1 MPGSLEPFLAEIST
15 PRLMLWGLQT
25 SHLNQLIEN
34 PDGLEKAFGFAISR
48 DVLTPRVQHAIQS
61 KLKKMEA
68 APIVDYPW
76 FTYWMIRVREVGLG
90 AGLIGFK
97 GISAGPSDVEIG
109 YGIDPACQ
117 NRNYMTEAVLGLS
130 AWAFND
136 PRCTGI
142 YAAVLKTNPASSRV
156 LEKAGFGCVSVRRD
170 EIFWRLP
177 RPA

>member
-1 MPGSLEPFLAEIST
+1 MPGTVEPFLVEIST
-15 PRLMLWGLQT
+15 PRLALYGLQT
-25 SHLNQLIEN
+25 SHLKRLVEN
-34 PDGLEKAFGFAISR
+34 PEGLEKALGFAIAR
-48 DVLTPRVQHAIQS
+48 DVLTPRVQHAIHS
-61 KLKKMEA
+61 KLKKMETA
-68 APIVDYPW
+68 AIADYAW
-76 FTYWMIRVREVGLG
+76 FTYWMIWVRETRLG

-97 GISAGPSDVEIG
+97 GIPAGPSDVEIG

-130 AWAFND
+130 AWAFTD

-156 LEKAGFGCVSVRRD
+156 LEKAGFRCVSIRRD